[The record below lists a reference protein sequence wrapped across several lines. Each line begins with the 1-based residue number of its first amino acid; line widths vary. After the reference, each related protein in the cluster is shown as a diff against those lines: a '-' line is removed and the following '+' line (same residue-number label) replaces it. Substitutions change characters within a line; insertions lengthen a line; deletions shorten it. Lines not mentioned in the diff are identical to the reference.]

1 MMVVGQ
7 LRNFV
12 ASLENL
18 VANWKSDL
26 DSPWFVI
33 ALRKAYRLASER
45 KHSESK
51 QCNWEFH
58 KDRFD
63 AT

>member
-7 LRNFV
+7 LWNFV

-26 DSPWFVI
+26 DSPWFAI
-33 ALRKAYRLASER
+33 ALGKADRMASER
-45 KHSESK
+45 KPSDSK
-51 QCNWEFH
+51 QCGKH
-58 KDRFD
+58 R
-63 AT
+63 

>member
-7 LRNFV
+7 LWNFV

-26 DSPWFVI
+26 DSPWFAI
-33 ALRKAYRLASER
+33 ALGKADRMASQRER
-45 KHSESK
+45 NQSEPSK
-51 QCNWEFH
+51 S
-58 KDRFD
+58 
-63 AT
+63 